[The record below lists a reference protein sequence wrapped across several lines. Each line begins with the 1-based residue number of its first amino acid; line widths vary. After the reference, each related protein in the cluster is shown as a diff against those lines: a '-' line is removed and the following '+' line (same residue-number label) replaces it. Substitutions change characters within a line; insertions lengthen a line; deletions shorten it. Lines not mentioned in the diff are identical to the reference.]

1 MTDLKF
7 HVDAGK
13 CVRCGACIRDCA
25 PRILEFGVDGFPRL
39 VAGGEERCTRCQHCL
54 AICPEGA
61 LSILGRAPEASA
73 PNRNVPPPEELLDLI
88 RCRRSFRSYRKEN
101 LDPERLKKLREML
114 VFVPTGVNAHSLD
127 FAFVDELAVMD
138 EIRETVL
145 GRLRKLMALDPL
157 PPEAAGF
164 SRYRRLILAG
174 EDAIFRG
181 APHLLAV
188 SAAEHSPCP
197 QIDPVIA
204 LSYFELY
211 AQSLGVGTLWCGL
224 AAGALRVFPDVMARF
239 AIPEGYR
246 LGYVM
251 LFGPT
256 ALHYPRAVQPEPVAI
271 RSVR

>member
-1 MTDLKF
+1 MTDLKL

-114 VFVPTGVNAHSLD
+114 AFVPTGVNAHSLD

-138 EIRETVL
+138 EIRASVNSRIVELMENRPETL
-145 GRLRKLMALDPL
+145 GGLV
-157 PPEAAGF
+157 
-164 SRYRRLILAG
+164 RYREQVLAG
-174 EDAIFRG
+174 KDVIFRG
-181 APHLLAV
+181 APHMLVV
-188 SAAEHSPCP
+188 SAPEDSPCP
-197 QIDPVIA
+197 AYDPTIA

-211 AQSLGVGTLWCGL
+211 ANSLGLGTVWCGL
-224 AAGALRVFPDVMARF
+224 AAAMFSLFPELAVRVG
-239 AIPEGYR
+239 IPAGYR

-251 LFGPT
+251 LFGP
-256 ALHYPRAVQPEPVAI
+256 AAVRYPRATQPEPAAVH
-271 RSVR
+271 SVR